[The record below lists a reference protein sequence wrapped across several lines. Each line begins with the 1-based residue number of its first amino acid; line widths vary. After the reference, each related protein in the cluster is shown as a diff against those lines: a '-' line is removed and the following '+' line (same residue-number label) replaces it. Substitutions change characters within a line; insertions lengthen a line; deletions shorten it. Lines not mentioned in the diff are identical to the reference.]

1 MSVKVLLEL
10 PTNDATTAFS
20 ALADCD
26 KIKVIELGT
35 KFLALG
41 NNQLQYWSNDEW
53 EMKIKSLKAES
64 GAELDKLRNEL
75 KCSGQKYEDAIR
87 KHAEDSR
94 LLSIEV
100 TGQTRA
106 RCSAELEEL
115 RTKAERLET
124 KLAEKTLEHG
134 ELYQSISASFQAQMN
149 AKEQHREKRFDK
161 MREHYE
167 TLLRHEKTMSRD
179 CLIKTQ
185 NSTMKGQAGENFTV
199 HELNRRFPKAE
210 FEDTRKQSGR
220 GDFIMKEENFC
231 MLIET
236 KNYKNNVTKPEI
248 TKFYRDIETNHDV
261 QCGVLLS
268 LDSGIC
274 AKDDFAFEVREN
286 KPIIFLHNVSNNMKN
301 IDAAIQIFKLV
312 LNTESIDLQNK
323 EVLVKLKNY
332 AQTIKRNWNKI
343 RREVQKFEKTMMECA
358 LSQESVVRE
367 VFGMINVKY

>member
-1 MSVKVLLEL
+1 
-10 PTNDATTAFS
+10 
-20 ALADCD
+20 
-26 KIKVIELGT
+26 
-35 KFLALG
+35 
-41 NNQLQYWSNDEW
+41 
-53 EMKIKSLKAES
+53 
-64 GAELDKLRNEL
+64 
-75 KCSGQKYEDAIR
+75 
-87 KHAEDSR
+87 
-94 LLSIEV
+94 
-100 TGQTRA
+100 
-106 RCSAELEEL
+106 
-115 RTKAERLET
+115 
-124 KLAEKTLEHG
+124 
-134 ELYQSISASFQAQMN
+134 
-149 AKEQHREKRFDK
+149 
-161 MREHYE
+161 
-167 TLLRHEKTMSRD
+167 
-179 CLIKTQ
+179 
-185 NSTMKGQAGENFTV
+185 MKGQAGENFTV